1 LRTAE
6 QNPNIQAWVLSS
18 LQVMIWSHG
27 FAKKGIRMKRIK
39 QTPGRTKESLQAWEI
54 INPAGTIEMKAAKLA
69 PRLDTLEGKTVLLR
83 WNFKHNGN
91 HYLDRISELLA
102 EKVPS
107 AKVIKVYETDR
118 STINQSG
125 SIQDSAR
132 LAKGIAALKPDLV
145 IGAHGD

>member
-1 LRTAE
+1 
-6 QNPNIQAWVLSS
+6 
-18 LQVMIWSHG
+18 
-27 FAKKGIRMKRIK
+27 MKRTK
-39 QTPGRTKESLQAWEI
+39 QIPARTKENLQAWEI
-54 INPAGTIEMKAAKLA
+54 VNPAGTIEIKVANLA
-69 PRLDTLEGKTVLLR
+69 PRLDTLEGKTILLR

-107 AKVIKVYETDR
+107 AKMIKIYEMDR

-125 SIQDSAR
+125 SIEDSAR
-132 LAKGIAALKPDLV
+132 LAKRISELKPDLV

>member
-1 LRTAE
+1 
-6 QNPNIQAWVLSS
+6 
-18 LQVMIWSHG
+18 
-27 FAKKGIRMKRIK
+27 MKRTK
-39 QTPGRTKESLQAWEI
+39 QAAARTKEKPQMWEI
-54 INPAGTIEMKAAKLA
+54 INPAGTIEMKTARLA
-69 PRLDTLEGKTVLLR
+69 PRLNTLEGKTIVLR

-91 HYLDRISELLA
+91 HYLDRIFELLT

-107 AKVIKVYETDR
+107 AKVIKIFEMDR

-125 SIQDSAR
+125 SIEDSAR

>member
-1 LRTAE
+1 MKKAKQLTA
-6 QNPNIQAWVLSS
+6 
-18 LQVMIWSHG
+18 
-27 FAKKGIRMKRIK
+27 
-39 QTPGRTKESLQAWEI
+39 RTKEKLQAWEI
-54 INPAGTIEMKAAKLA
+54 INPAGTTEIKTAKLA
-69 PRLDTLEGKTVLLR
+69 PRLDTLEGKTILLR

-91 HYLDRISELLA
+91 HYLDRISELLT

-107 AKVIKVYETDR
+107 AKVIKIYEKDR

-125 SIQDSAR
+125 SIEDSAR

>member
-1 LRTAE
+1 
-6 QNPNIQAWVLSS
+6 
-18 LQVMIWSHG
+18 
-27 FAKKGIRMKRIK
+27 MKR
-39 QTPGRTKESLQAWEI
+39 PGRKPAALKEKPQVWEI
-54 INPAGTIEMKAAKLA
+54 IDPAGTIEKKTATPAH
-69 PRLDTLEGKTVLLR
+69 RLETLEGKTILLR

-107 AKVIKVYETDR
+107 AKVIKIYERDK

-125 SIQDSAR
+125 SLDDSAR
-132 LAKGIAALKPDLV
+132 LAKVIAAVKPDLV

>member
-1 LRTAE
+1 
-6 QNPNIQAWVLSS
+6 
-18 LQVMIWSHG
+18 
-27 FAKKGIRMKRIK
+27 MKRTK
-39 QTPGRTKESLQAWEI
+39 QSPARTKEKLQAWEI
-54 INPAGTIEMKAAKLA
+54 INPAGTIEIKTAKLA
-69 PRLDTLEGKTVLLR
+69 PRVDTLEGKTILLR

-107 AKVIKVYETDR
+107 ARVIKVYEIDR

-125 SIQDSAR
+125 SLEDSSR
-132 LAKGIAALKPDLV
+132 LARAIADFNPDLV

>member
-1 LRTAE
+1 MFSPGRK
-6 QNPNIQAWVLSS
+6 N
-18 LQVMIWSHG
+18 
-27 FAKKGIRMKRIK
+27 RMKRTK
-39 QTPGRTKESLQAWEI
+39 QSPARTKEKLQAWEI
-54 INPAGTIEMKAAKLA
+54 VNPAGTIEMKTAKLA
-69 PRLDTLEGKTVLLR
+69 PRLDTLEGKTILLR

-107 AKVIKVYETDR
+107 TKVVKIYEMDR

-125 SIQDSAR
+125 SIDDSTR

-145 IGAHGD
+145 IGGHGD

>member
-1 LRTAE
+1 M
-6 QNPNIQAWVLSS
+6 Q
-18 LQVMIWSHG
+18 
-27 FAKKGIRMKRIK
+27 
-39 QTPGRTKESLQAWEI
+39 RTKRNPAFTKEKIQTWEV
-54 INPAGTIEMKAAKLA
+54 INPAGAIEFKTAKPA
-69 PRLDTLEGKTVLLR
+69 PRLATLEGKTILLR

-107 AKVIKVYETDR
+107 AKVVKVYEIDK

-125 SIQDSAR
+125 SIEDSSRVAR
-132 LAKGIAALKPDLV
+132 VIADFNPDLV

>member
-1 LRTAE
+1 M
-6 QNPNIQAWVLSS
+6 Q
-18 LQVMIWSHG
+18 
-27 FAKKGIRMKRIK
+27 
-39 QTPGRTKESLQAWEI
+39 RTKRSPAIFKERTQAWEI
-54 INPAGTIEMKAAKLA
+54 INPAGTIEIKTARLA
-69 PRLDTLEGKTVLLR
+69 PRLTALEGKTVLLR

-107 AKVIKVYETDR
+107 AKVIKIYEIDR

-125 SIQDSAR
+125 SLEDSSR
-132 LAKGIAALKPDLV
+132 LARVIADFNPDLV

>member
-1 LRTAE
+1 M
-6 QNPNIQAWVLSS
+6 SS
-18 LQVMIWSHG
+18 PG
-27 FAKKGIRMKRIK
+27 RKIRMKRTKRI
-39 QTPGRTKESLQAWEI
+39 PARTKEKLQAWEI
-54 INPAGTIEMKAAKLA
+54 INPAGTIENKTAKLA
-69 PRLDTLEGKTVLLR
+69 PRLDALEGKTILLR

-91 HYLDRISELLA
+91 HYLDRISELLG

-107 AKVIKVYETDR
+107 AKVIKIYETDR

-125 SIQDSAR
+125 SIEDSTR

>member
-1 LRTAE
+1 
-6 QNPNIQAWVLSS
+6 
-18 LQVMIWSHG
+18 
-27 FAKKGIRMKRIK
+27 MKR
-39 QTPGRTKESLQAWEI
+39 PGRKPAVLKEKPQVWEI
-54 INPAGTIEMKAAKLA
+54 IDPAGAIEKKTAKPA
-69 PRLDTLEGKTVLLR
+69 HRLETLEDKTILLR

-107 AKVIKVYETDR
+107 AKVIKIYERDK

-125 SIQDSAR
+125 SLEDSAR
-132 LAKGIAALKPDLV
+132 LAKVIAAMKPDLV

>member
-1 LRTAE
+1 MIRKKR
-6 QNPNIQAWVLSS
+6 SS
-18 LQVMIWSHG
+18 VR
-27 FAKKGIRMKRIK
+27 IREK
-39 QTPGRTKESLQAWEI
+39 LQAWEV
-54 INPAGTIEMKAAKLA
+54 INPAGTIEIKTAKLA
-69 PRLDTLEGKTVLLR
+69 PRLDTLEGKTILLR

-107 AKVIKVYETDR
+107 AKVIKIYEMDR

-125 SIQDSAR
+125 SIDDSAR

>member
-1 LRTAE
+1 MQKTKR
-6 QNPNIQAWVLSS
+6 NPR
-18 LQVMIWSHG
+18 VM
-27 FAKKGIRMKRIK
+27 KNKN
-39 QTPGRTKESLQAWEI
+39 QTWEI
-54 INPAGTIEMKAAKLA
+54 INPAGTIEIKTANLA
-69 PRLDTLEGKTVLLR
+69 PRLATLEGKTILLR

-107 AKVIKVYETDR
+107 ARVIKVYEIDR

-125 SIQDSAR
+125 SLEDSSR
-132 LAKGIAALKPDLV
+132 LARAIADFNPDLV